1 MKSHKTLIT
10 ALCIALAGLLVIEGV
25 IVLILTLSGAG
36 SKGFVTAE
44 GDAYTDSVLVMRDNI
59 KIPDSP
65 KDVQKRYSRLES
77 SDGVYTLVYRK
88 EIPEFFEGLAEG
100 DIFCITADAKANESF
115 FAQGFSG
122 KFISKESN
130 DKEASVSF
138 TVPDITELFSDLNI
152 SLSDPETT
160 VDSLR
165 FIPKGKEDLTDS
177 LFCDEGSDEGR
188 RPATMSVAPA
198 LAAIKIN
205 ELDADYSIKKGDK
218 ESLLPDYTYLCEEL
232 EFSSE
237 TGITLGN
244 FDLSVEA
251 EVLLEDL
258 AVKSEIAYHT
268 DTQTGQ
274 IVVDSYDIGVIANH
288 DMTLGVEASVSA
300 GLDDIGSG
308 FSIIDFKDATAAEDG
323 KMVLGTFLVGLSA
336 PFLMND
342 TNKVSYL
349 SLGIALQFCLTA
361 NGEISVECKYEQSGY
376 TRIEADSDGNIIGD
390 IKGPDYPNPVVS
402 TETPTE
408 EQMNSIPEISCS
420 AAGEINLHAA
430 LGIDAGL
437 CILGTVPIKIANNI
451 IDLQYARGIS
461 GEIGTTNDNF
471 DDETDIFKNF
481 YILDDSTEL
490 FKVGITSFIRM
501 NIGFESD
508 LDVLNLT
515 TFDFGANYQLLNEV
529 VYQYPDPVGF
539 SHAECNFGGIQLGD
553 TYTEDEMKEAFK
565 DFQKDTDQYSFFGSM
580 KDSFVDSAAQ
590 GLVEGLDID
599 LAELATNL
607 GANFEGYDFTIFS
620 AGAIYFTDPSGKVVG
635 AIISG
640 DKIKNRS
647 GFRCGCKTTKA
658 EMLYSV
664 PAQQASIHLDLGEY
678 FEELL
683 GIEEQDLTAYSY
695 NSKDSA
701 DKMALMFSD
710 GTLEIIVVYDEA
722 IANVVG

>member
-1 MKSHKTLIT
+1 MKSHKSLIT
-10 ALCIALAGLLVIEGV
+10 VLCIVLAGLLVIEGV

-59 KIPDSP
+59 KVTEAP
-65 KDVQKRYSRLES
+65 KEVQKRYSRLES
-77 SDGVYTLVYRK
+77 TDGVYTLVYRK
-88 EIPEFFEGLAEG
+88 ELPEFFDSLSEG
-100 DIFCITADAKANESF
+100 DIFCVTADAKADESF

-122 KFISKESN
+122 RFVSKN
-130 DKEASVSF
+130 IGDKEASVSF

-160 VDSLR
+160 VDSLS
-165 FIPKGKEDLTDS
+165 FIPKGDEDLSDG
-177 LFCDEGSDEGR
+177 LFADEGEEKSR

-198 LAAIKIN
+198 LSAIKLK
-205 ELDADYSIKKGDK
+205 ELDSDYDIKKGNK
-218 ESLLPDYTYLCEEL
+218 TSLLPDYTYLCEEL
-232 EFSSE
+232 EFSSKI
-237 TGITLGN
+237 GITVGN
-244 FDLSVEA
+244 FDLSVDA
-251 EVLLEDL
+251 DVLLEDL

-274 IVVDSYDIGVIANH
+274 VVVDSYDMGVIATH
-288 DMTLGVEASVSA
+288 DMTLGMEASVSA
-300 GLDDIGSG
+300 GIDDIGSS
-308 FSIIDFKDATAAEDG
+308 FSIIDFKDATSAEDG
-323 KMVLGTFLVGLSA
+323 KVVLGTFLIGLSA

-349 SLGIALQFCLTA
+349 SLGIALQLCLTA
-361 NGEISVECKYEQSGY
+361 TGEISVECTYKQSGY
-376 TRIEADSDGNIIGD
+376 TRIEADSEGNIIGE

-402 TETPTE
+402 SEMPTE
-408 EQMNSIPEISCS
+408 EQMTSVPEISCS
-420 AAGEINLHAA
+420 AAGEINLHAG

-451 IDLQYARGIS
+451 VDLQYARGIS

-508 LDVLNLT
+508 LDILNLT
-515 TFDFGANYQLLNEV
+515 TFDFGMNYQLLNAV
-529 VYQYPDPVGF
+529 FYQYPDPVGF
-539 SHAECNFGGIQLGD
+539 SHAECNFGGIQLGEI
-553 TYTEDEMKEAFK
+553 YTEDEMKEAFK

-580 KDSFVDSAAQ
+580 KDNFVDSAAQ
-590 GLVEGLDID
+590 GLIEGLDVDI
-599 LAELATNL
+599 AELATNL

-620 AGAIYFTDPSGKVVG
+620 AGAIYFTDPSGKVIG

-683 GIEEQDLTAYSY
+683 KIEEQDLTCYRY
-695 NSKDSA
+695 DSSDSS
-701 DKMALMFSD
+701 DKMALLFSD
-710 GTLEIIVVYDEA
+710 GDLEIIVVYDES
-722 IANVVG
+722 IANVVS